1 MKYTYKYTIC
11 LLLGIWNNFGIK
23 SQEQHIN
30 ISETI
35 SLPHN
40 TIEGKLTNGLQYII
54 LPNSSPS
61 HTTEFR
67 LIMHL
72 GSLQESD
79 EQLGAAHFLE
89 HMAFAGTK
97 NFPERSMIE
106 YFESL
111 GMKYGRDINAVT
123 GYDRTIYMLTVP
135 MDNDDRDIADT
146 TLLAMKDWLTGITF
160 DEKRTRKERGVILEE
175 LRGYDVGDPF
185 YSLKIG
191 QNRFTSRMPLG
202 TAKDISCIDREKL
215 REFYHQ
221 WYTPQLATIVV
232 VGCIDPLYMEKR
244 IRELFGNI
252 SGNSGKGYCHY
263 PLEYNEGIKI
273 HEIKDSLKRNSE
285 MEVIIPHP
293 GITGIG
299 LTDIYHKEQGRL
311 LVKLI
316 NKRLSLRK
324 IPATVS
330 DSWYLSDKNHFVISI
345 SEKNK
350 SGLLS
355 VLTRICGELNY
366 IIEEGFCPNELEN
379 AIADLIES
387 LDHPSGNQTSAQWCE
402 DFTDYVLS
410 GERYIHNADEMKAL
424 KERIGHTTS
433 EELQNILSD
442 WTEYRKRHI
451 LVAYKNN
458 SGKEDFI
465 TENEIEKSWEEGM
478 NLPVESFEF
487 HPESHDILKAGTP
500 ICLSAAHRF
509 SAEYIAE
516 EKSYPELK
524 TDEIILK
531 NGIKILLRPTNDKQE
546 TLYLT
551 AFARGGTSDLSPEC
565 YHRLEGTAGYMEM
578 GGIEAVD
585 SDSLSAYLS
594 QEEISLNISI
604 SSHWHEMMAMAPV
617 NRSLELFNL
626 MFEKM
631 HSPELRYAD
640 FEEIR
645 KEELEKFGKESLLEQ
660 MMKRSPDHMLDNRLD
675 SLTGNIHDQKFP
687 TRSRRDVEQM
697 NLDEIAEYY
706 KSLFT
711 NPSGLTIIVSG
722 NFHTEVIKRQLIST
736 FGRMHSPKGAKMY
749 TNTRFCIP
757 EHSYIEEFPN
767 DNENQTLLEYVFAGN
782 YHPSL
787 AETLKLKIARDI
799 IQSRLL
805 QVLREQHNIV
815 YSPYISLFYHG
826 IPQQTY
832 YFNISVSVNTDNTE
846 LTEGL
851 ILEIISELQNRPVD
865 NEELENIK
873 RSFLVT
879 KRQVLSDDAPTEWR
893 NILAGQLKNGESLDD
908 FEKYTSCLNAI
919 TTEQLQQ
926 AFIRYLDTKKF
937 VLLYRGKHQKYNT
950 KTR

>member
-1 MKYTYKYTIC
+1 MKYTYKYIIC
-11 LLLGIWNNFGIK
+11 LLFGIWNTVGTN
-23 SQEQHIN
+23 SQELHKKTCD
-30 ISETI
+30 TI

-40 TIEGKLTNGLQYII
+40 TIEGELTNGLQYII
-54 LPNSSPS
+54 LPNNSPS

-67 LIMHL
+67 LIMRL

-97 NFPERSMIE
+97 HFPERSMIE

-135 MDNDDRDIADT
+135 MNNNDKDIADT

-160 DEKRTRKERGVILEE
+160 DEKRTLKERGVILEE

-202 TAKDISCIDREKL
+202 TAKDIGSIDREKL

-232 VGCIDPLYMEKR
+232 VGCIDPIYIEKR
-244 IRELFGNI
+244 IRELFGDI
-252 SGNSGKGYCHY
+252 SGKSTKGYCHY
-263 PLEYNEGIKI
+263 PLNYNKGIKI
-273 HEIKDSLKRNSE
+273 HEIKDSLKRNPE
-285 MEVIIPHP
+285 LEVIIPHP

-316 NKRLSLRK
+316 NKRLSLRE
-324 IPATVS
+324 IPASVT

-345 SEKNK
+345 SEENK
-350 SGLLS
+350 SELLS
-355 VLTRICGELNY
+355 ALTRLCGELNY

-379 AIADLIES
+379 GIEDIIES
-387 LDHPSGNQTSAQWCE
+387 LNYPSEGQTSAQWCE

-410 GERYIHNADEMKAL
+410 GERYIHNADEMKVL
-424 KERIGHTTS
+424 KERISRTTS
-433 EELQNILSD
+433 EELQNILKD
-442 WTEYRKRHI
+442 WTGYRKHHL

-458 SGKEDFI
+458 SGTEDSI
-465 TENEIEKSWEEGM
+465 TEDEIEKSWEEGM
-478 NLPVESFEF
+478 NLPIETFEF
-487 HPESHDILKAGTP
+487 HPESHDIPKADTP
-500 ICLSAAHRF
+500 LCLSAAHYF
-509 SAEYIAE
+509 SEEYIAKE
-516 EKSYPELK
+516 RSYPELK

-531 NGIKILLRPTNDKQE
+531 NGLKILLRPTNDKQE

-551 AFARGGTSDLSPEC
+551 AFARGGTSDLPSEC

-585 SDSLSAYLS
+585 SDSLSAYLC
-594 QEEISLNISI
+594 QEGISLNISI
-604 SSHWHEMMAMAPV
+604 SSHWHEIMAMAPV

-631 HSPELRYAD
+631 HSPELRFAD

-645 KEELEKFGKESLLEQ
+645 KEELESFGKESLLEQ
-660 MMKRSPDHMLDNRLD
+660 MMKRSPDRMLDSRLD
-675 SLTGNIHDQKFP
+675 SLTGNIQNQKFP
-687 TRSRRDVEQM
+687 ERTRRDIEQM

-711 NPSGLTIIVSG
+711 NPSGFTIIVSG

-736 FGRMHSPKGAKMY
+736 FGRMQSPKGAKMY
-749 TNTRFCIP
+749 TYIPFCIIRN
-757 EHSYIEEFPN
+757 SYIEEFPN

-787 AETLKLKIARDI
+787 TETLKLKLVRDI

-846 LTEGL
+846 LTERL
-851 ILEIISELQNRPVD
+851 ILEIISELQNKPVD
-865 NEELENIK
+865 NEELDNIK
-873 RSFLVT
+873 RSFMVT

-908 FEKYTSCLNAI
+908 FDKYSSCLNSI
-919 TTEQLQQ
+919 TPEQIQK
-926 AFIRYLDTKKF
+926 AFIKYLDTKKF
-937 VLLYRGKHQKYNT
+937 ILLYRGKHQKYNT
-950 KTR
+950 KTK